1 MNDIKKFRYIN
12 NFLNTLSEIEETNP
26 HLCDFIVDKETS
38 WDKLEQLMKGK
49 AEPPFYAENILL
61 ENFASAMNAYK
72 LGRRNQALKELA
84 KCGAVTMRMMEKIEN
99 EMEE

>member
-12 NFLNTLSEIEETNP
+12 NFLNTLSEVEETHP
-26 HLCDFIVDKETS
+26 HFCDFIVDKETS

-49 AEPPFYAENILL
+49 SEPPFYAENILL
-61 ENFASAMNAYK
+61 GAFASAMSAYK
-72 LGRRNQALKELA
+72 IGSKNQAQKELS
-84 KCGAVTMRMMEKIEN
+84 KCGAIIMRIMEKIEK